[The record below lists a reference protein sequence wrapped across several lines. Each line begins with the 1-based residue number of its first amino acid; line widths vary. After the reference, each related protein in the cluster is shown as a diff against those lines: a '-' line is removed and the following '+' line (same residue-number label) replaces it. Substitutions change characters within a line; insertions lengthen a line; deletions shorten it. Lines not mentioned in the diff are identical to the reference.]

1 MEPGVEDA
9 IVSVLFEF
17 KGSKKELILSVS
29 SICERVQEELMCLGV
44 PEAVVA
50 PYDQLPPGEGFIL
63 QRWIAK
69 WNSFVNVQSVYEIK
83 DEDRLTVVRKPRVCS
98 ESPTK
103 VGIQ

>member
-50 PYDQLPPGEGFIL
+50 PYDQLPPGEGFIC
-63 QRWIAK
+63 K
-69 WNSFVNVQSVYEIK
+69 GG
-83 DEDRLTVVRKPRVCS
+83 
-98 ESPTK
+98 SPNGTPL
-103 VGIQ
+103 

>member
-1 MEPGVEDA
+1 MEPGAEDA
-9 IVSVLFEF
+9 IVSVLL
-17 KGSKKELILSVS
+17 SKEELILSIS
-29 SICERVQEELMCLGV
+29 SICERVQAELMCLGV

-103 VGIQ
+103 VDTLKK